1 MKLLIIE
8 DNIDLNNMLNLFFT
22 DKEFI
27 VIPAFNKNQGLNLF
41 YNESP
46 DVIILDLNLPD
57 GNGLVICQ
65 EIKKISQV
73 PVLILTANSSSEDE
87 ISGLKSGADDYVS
100 KPFNLEILY
109 LRLKTLI
116 KKMDKEKV
124 KISKSILVLTK
135 EFKVFINGQLIN
147 FSPKEYDLLL
157 YLWKNKDIFLSRETI
172 INHVW
177 GFDYYG
183 DPRTVDTHINRL
195 RNKIFDSDV
204 LIENKRG
211 RGYRFRNEN

>member
-1 MKLLIIE
+1 MKLLIVE

-22 DKEFI
+22 DKGFTI
-27 VIPAFNKNQGLNLF
+27 IPAFNKDQGLNLF
-41 YNESP
+41 YDRSP

-57 GNGLVICQ
+57 GSGLEICQ
-65 EIKKISQV
+65 EIKKISQI
-73 PVLILTANSSSEDE
+73 PVLILTANSSPEEE
-87 ISGLKSGADDYVS
+87 IYGLKSGADDYVS

-116 KKMDKEKV
+116 RKLDKEEV
-124 KISKSILVLTK
+124 KISKSIRVLTK
-135 EFKVFINGQLIN
+135 EFKVFINDQLIN

-157 YLWKNKDIFLSRETI
+157 YLWENKGVFLSREKI

-195 RNKIFDSDV
+195 RNKIIGSNI

-211 RGYRFRNEN
+211 RGYRFIDEN